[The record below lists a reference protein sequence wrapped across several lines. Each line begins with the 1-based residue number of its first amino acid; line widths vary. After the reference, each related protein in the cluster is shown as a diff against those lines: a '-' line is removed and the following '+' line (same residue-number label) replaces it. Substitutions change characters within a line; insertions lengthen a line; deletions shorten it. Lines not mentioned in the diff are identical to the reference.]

1 MEVIDMSSVTFIPEH
16 QPDFP
21 RLIATFVP
29 MQWGGETEVGFY
41 AQPIEGAASADFDIT
56 LEVLKWGRVVSRD
69 QLEGPRASILGPRNL
84 QHAGSAPLWVQK
96 WVGPT
101 RFDLSMTCEEFWKE
115 VDNFLAQNV
124 GWDPNG
130 GKMRPDIP
138 AEVYRVLEEERLH
151 TTKESTNIIDAPVD
165 LEALKKEHA
174 DMQQALNY
182 IAFLTGP
189 GCVFVPENT
198 GYVAAEVAR
207 KVIGDM
213 VKERNKAVSLSPQFK
228 R

>member
-1 MEVIDMSSVTFIPEH
+1 M
-16 QPDFP
+16 
-21 RLIATFVP
+21 
-29 MQWGGETEVGFY
+29 GFY
-41 AQPIEGAASADFDIT
+41 AEPIESATTAEFDVT
-56 LEVLKWGRVVSRD
+56 LEVLKWGRVYSKD
-69 QLEGPRASILGPRNL
+69 QLGNEATILGSCALRDVV
-84 QHAGSAPLWVQK
+84 SAPRWVQK

-101 RFDLSMTCEEFWKE
+101 RFDLSITCGEFWQE

-138 AEVYRVLEEERLH
+138 AEVYRVLQEECLPTAEEN
-151 TTKESTNIIDAPVD
+151 TDIIDAPVD
-165 LEALKKEHA
+165 IEEIKKEHA

-198 GYVAAEVAR
+198 GYVAAEVVR